1 VRVGN
6 MGDTELSTL
15 KRLDKLWGTISKAS
29 LIVLI
34 AMIVL
39 LAICLRVQKNESV
52 NQETKA
58 TVTYASSNDTQTVA
72 IFEYIVDDARNMSVY
87 KFKGDYD
94 LAPVCVNA
102 DYIITL
108 NEVDEII
115 KVETLDG
122 KVITDVSNK

>member
-1 VRVGN
+1 